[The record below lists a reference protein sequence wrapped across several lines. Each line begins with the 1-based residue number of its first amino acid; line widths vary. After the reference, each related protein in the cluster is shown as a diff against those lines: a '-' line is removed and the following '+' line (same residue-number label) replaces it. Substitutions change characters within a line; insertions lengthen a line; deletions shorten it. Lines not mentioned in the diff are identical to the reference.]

1 MDNSRDLRVLIAS
14 RHPLIVAEVTDETR
28 FLSILRRAAETVGVP
43 VWTWSV
49 TKGLTRDGTDNKQYM
64 TADCKKALDFVSEI
78 AGPAVFVFADAQH
91 VVEDPVVVR
100 RMKELAQ
107 EGKPGRTI
115 VLTSP
120 GKTLPEELKGLAL
133 PWTLSAPTKEE
144 IEEMVRRTLDELSV
158 RGIPVSLDAAGI
170 AGLVEALRGLTIQE
184 AAQLIQEAAFE
195 DQAVTD
201 ADVEFIRKAKAEL
214 LESDGVL
221 ELVESTAGTL
231 ENVGGLENLKDWLG
245 LRGRAFGE
253 GAEEFGLDPPRG
265 VLLTGVPGC
274 GKSLVAKTL
283 AHTWHL
289 PLILLD
295 PARLYGPYVGQSE
308 QRLRDC
314 LKTVEAM
321 APVVL
326 WIDEIEKGLA
336 AESMG
341 DSGVS
346 QRLRGTFLRWMQDR
360 PPGVFLIAT
369 CNEVDL
375 LPPEF
380 LRKGRFDEIFFVDL
394 PDEKERGEIF
404 RLHLVRRKR
413 DPNLFDI
420 AALSAASDS
429 FSGAEIEA
437 AVVGAL
443 YRAFADSREL
453 TTDDLL
459 RELSATVPLSKSKA
473 EDIARLREWAA
484 ERTIAA

>member
-1 MDNSRDLRVLIAS
+1 MLIAS
-14 RHPLIVAEVTDETR
+14 RHPLIVAEVSDEER
-28 FLSILRRAAETVGVP
+28 FLSILRRAADTIGVP
-43 VWTWSV
+43 LWTWSV
-49 TKGLTRDGTDNKQYM
+49 TKGLTRDGTDHKQYM
-64 TADCKKALDFVSEI
+64 TADCKKALDFLSEI

-91 VVEDPVVVR
+91 VLEDPVVVR
-100 RMKELAQ
+100 RIKELAQ
-107 EGKPGRTI
+107 EAKPGRTI
-115 VLTSP
+115 VLTAP
-120 GKTLPEELKGLAL
+120 GRVLPGELKGLAL
-133 PWTLSAPTKEE
+133 PWTLSPPTKEE
-144 IEEMVRRTLDELSV
+144 LDEMVRRTLEDLAE

-170 AGLVEALRGLTIQE
+170 AGLVDALRGLSIQE

-201 ADVEFIRKAKAEL
+201 ADVEFVLKAKAEL
-214 LESDGVL
+214 LQADGVL
-221 ELVESTAGTL
+221 ELIESTSGTL
-231 ENVGGLENLKDWLG
+231 DDVGGMENLKEWLR
-245 LRGRAFGE
+245 LRGRAFGD

-283 AHTWHL
+283 AHTWKL

-308 QRLRDC
+308 QRLHDC

-321 APVVL
+321 SPVVL
-326 WIDEIEKGLA
+326 WIDEVEKGLA

-394 PDEKERGEIF
+394 PDETERAEIF

-413 DPNLFDI
+413 DPSAFDL
-420 AALSAASDS
+420 AKLAASSDG

-443 YRAFADSREL
+443 YRAFADDREL
-453 TTDDLL
+453 TTEDVSS
-459 RELSATVPLSKSKA
+459 ELSATVPLSRSKA

-484 ERTIAA
+484 ERTTAA